1 MTYNMTNLEQYNR
14 IFRETFSVE
23 DQDLDTDFSYEN
35 VAEWTSIRQLALIN
49 ELEDTFDLMFDTED
63 ILNLKSYE
71 IGKEIM
77 RINGIEL

>member
-49 ELEDTFDLMFDTED
+49 DLVDTFDLMFDTED

-77 RINGIEL
+77 RKNGIEL

>member
-49 ELEDTFDLMFDTED
+49 ELEDAFDLMFDTED

-77 RINGIEL
+77 RKNGIEL

>member
-1 MTYNMTNLEQYNR
+1 MTNLEQYNR

-23 DQDLDTDFSYEN
+23 DQDLDVDFSYEN

-77 RINGIEL
+77 RKNGIEL

>member
-1 MTYNMTNLEQYNR
+1 MTNIEQYNR
-14 IFRETFSVE
+14 IFCETFSVE
-23 DQDLDTDFSYEN
+23 EKVLNADFTYDN
-35 VAEWTSIRQLALIN
+35 VDDWTSIRQLALVN

-77 RINGIEL
+77 RKNGIEL

>member
-23 DQDLDTDFSYEN
+23 DQDLDADFSYEN

-77 RINGIEL
+77 RKNGIEL

>member
-1 MTYNMTNLEQYNR
+1 MTNLEQYNR

-23 DQDLDTDFSYEN
+23 DKDLDADFSYEN

-49 ELEDTFDLMFDTED
+49 ELEDIFDLMFETED

-77 RINGIEL
+77 RKNVIEL

>member
-1 MTYNMTNLEQYNR
+1 M
-14 IFRETFSVE
+14 
-23 DQDLDTDFSYEN
+23 
-35 VAEWTSIRQLALIN
+35 N

-77 RINGIEL
+77 RKNGIEL